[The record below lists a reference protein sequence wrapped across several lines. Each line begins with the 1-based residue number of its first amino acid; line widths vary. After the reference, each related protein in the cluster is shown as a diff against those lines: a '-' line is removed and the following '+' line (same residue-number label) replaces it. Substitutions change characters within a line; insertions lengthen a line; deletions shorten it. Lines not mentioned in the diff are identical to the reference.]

1 MPKRHHAEVRGGT
14 LRCRFTSPAAAGFP
28 WRMHGSG
35 RASRVLIDIDGSA
48 ELLPYQERRT
58 TDPDEWCRGK
68 AYLCVLRAIILRK
81 AFNSSV

>member
-28 WRMHGSG
+28 WRMHG

-48 ELLPYQERRT
+48 ELRPTAAEF
-58 TDPDEWCRGK
+58 PWG
-68 AYLCVLRAIILRK
+68 AAPS
-81 AFNSSV
+81 AP